1 MKPMHALN
9 LGVYGCIR
17 AGKTLFLYQ
26 LLCHWQQ
33 KQRVIQLSDRGA
45 KFLETVRGE
54 IEKYKGSQPTMGN
67 WGEIPV
73 QVRRGDS
80 QPDWDLTFR
89 DLTGEW
95 LEKGMDK
102 LDSSDRDN
110 LIQEQVRQCDAFLF
124 FFNPVHPEHQKDLDE
139 YYQREFQRAE
149 KFLEYVLKE
158 RQNQHLPTVF
168 VLTCKDLWEERS
180 DIRVKLQNWIERVH
194 RKLQELY
201 DHHLRG
207 HYPPEFVER
216 QGVFLEV
223 CSTGRS
229 PQDNQQL
236 EKVVGRL
243 ADLVHRSRRQRQHTR
258 RQGLRALVLSVAVLA
273 GLGGLVWGLLGNG
286 KPPGSPPITEAEIL
300 KRLRELEA
308 LLKTHP
314 PAARLPSVGEAEK
327 INNHLAWLVPKLD
340 PNAGGAAEVAEST
353 RQHMRELLERTSQ
366 LILEKTSKA
375 DPTPEALAVLAAYL
389 KKLPDASAISPP
401 LAQAQQRYWELQGT
415 ACLQQIAEIIRRRQE
430 VASPPLDTF
439 VELANKLREM
449 EQQVRQDEVFL
460 PQARRNL
467 LEQLQTAATFC
478 EDRLKQKGYTVHFRV
493 TSAHCVP
500 EAGEKEPWRGFD
512 FESPG
517 HPMTLSSNPY
527 VFVLKKAQDP
537 GKVPLATKEPSYSI
551 RIGLGT
557 PVECALLKATWDA
570 SEQKWKWRQL
580 HKFNL
585 ITEPGPYAPLGMPL
599 HPGDQ
604 EKREISLRW
613 ENHEVN
619 LEFFNFQPIP
629 AWLRE
634 AVALARKEKKS

>member
-26 LLCHWQQ
+26 LLRYWQQ
-33 KQRVIQLSDRGA
+33 KQQVIQLSDKGV
-45 KFLETVRGE
+45 KFLETVQSE
-54 IEKYKGSQPTMGN
+54 IERYKGSLPTMSN

-95 LEKGMDK
+95 LEKGVDK
-102 LDSSDRDN
+102 LDSADRDN

-124 FFNPVHPEHQKDLDE
+124 FFNPVHPEYQKDLDE

-168 VLTCKDLWEERS
+168 VLTCKDQWEDRS

-201 DHHLRG
+201 DHYLRG
-207 HYPPEFVER
+207 HYPQEFVEQ

-236 EKVVGRL
+236 EKVVDRL
-243 ADLVHRSRRQRQHTR
+243 ADLVHRSRRQRQQIR
-258 RQGLRALVLSVAVLA
+258 RRGLRALLLSVAVLA
-273 GLGGLVWGLLGNG
+273 GLGGLGWWLVNRE
-286 KPPGSPPITEAEIL
+286 PPTPPSLPTPPIEV
-300 KRLRELEA
+300 RLRELEE

-314 PAARLPSVGEAEK
+314 TAARLPSVKEAEE
-327 INNHLAWLVPKLD
+327 INKHLAWLVPELD
-340 PNAGGAAEVAEST
+340 PNASGAADVAEST

-366 LILEKTSKA
+366 LILEKTRKA

-389 KKLPDASAISPP
+389 KKLPDASDISPP
-401 LAQAQQRYWELQGT
+401 LAQAQQRYWELQRT
-415 ACLQQIAEIIRRRQE
+415 ACLQQLAEIIRRRQE

-467 LEQLQTAATFC
+467 REQLQTAATFC

-500 EAGEKEPWRGFD
+500 EAGEDEPWRGFD
-512 FESPG
+512 FGSPG
-517 HPMTLSSNPY
+517 HPMTLPPNPY
-527 VFVLKKAQDP
+527 RLVPKAKGP
-537 GKVPLATKEPSYSI
+537 GKVPLATKEPSYSLPV
-551 RIGLGT
+551 GLGT
-557 PVECALLKATWDA
+557 PVECALYRCI
-570 SEQKWKWRQL
+570 WKTFEWERL
-580 HKFNL
+580 HKFDL

-599 HPGDQ
+599 HPADQ
-604 EKREISLRW
+604 EKREISLRY

-629 AWLRE
+629 ALLRE

>member
-1 MKPMHALN
+1 MKPMHTLN
-9 LGVYGCIR
+9 IGVYGCIR

-26 LLCHWQQ
+26 LLCYWQQ
-33 KQRVIQLSDRGA
+33 KQRVIQLSDKGV
-45 KFLETVRGE
+45 KFLETVRDE

-73 QVRRGDS
+73 QVRRGDN

-102 LDSSDRDN
+102 LDSADRDN

-124 FFNPVHPEHQKDLDE
+124 FFNPVHPEHQKDLDG
-139 YYQREFQRAE
+139 YYHREFQRAE

-168 VLTCKDLWEERS
+168 VLTCKDQWEERS
-180 DIRVKLQNWIERVH
+180 AIRVKLQKWIERVH

-229 PQDNQQL
+229 PQDNQEL
-236 EKVVGRL
+236 EKVVDRL
-243 ADLVHRSRRQRQHTR
+243 ADLVHRSHRQRQQIR
-258 RQGLRALVLSVAVLA
+258 RRGRRALLLSVAVLA
-273 GLGGLVWGLLGNG
+273 GLGGLGWWLFHK
-286 KPPGSPPITEAEIL
+286 KPPGPPPITEAEIL
-300 KRLRELEA
+300 KRLRELED

-327 INNHLAWLVPKLD
+327 INNHLTWLVPKLD
-340 PNAGGAAEVAEST
+340 PNAGSTADVPEST
-353 RQHMRELLERTSQ
+353 RQRMRELLERTSQ
-366 LILEKTSKA
+366 LILEKTRKA
-375 DPTPEALAVLAAYL
+375 EPTPETLAVLAAYL
-389 KKLPDASAISPP
+389 KKLPDTSAISPP

-430 VASPPLDTF
+430 VASPPLDTLG
-439 VELANKLREM
+439 ELANKLREM

-467 LEQLQTAATFC
+467 LEQLRTAATFC
-478 EDRLKQKGYTVHFRV
+478 EDRLKQKGYTVDFRV
-493 TSAHCVP
+493 TSAHYLLK
-500 EAGEKEPWRGFD
+500 EGEEVAWRGLG

-517 HPMTLSSNPY
+517 YDWKTYGLEPKP
-527 VFVLKKAQDP
+527 QDS
-537 GKVPLATKEPSYSI
+537 GKISFTTKQPSYSI
-551 RIGLGT
+551 PVGLGT
-557 PVECALLKATWDA
+557 PVECALYIWEA
-570 SEQKWKWRQL
+570 SEQKWRLL
-580 HKFNL
+580 HKFNVM
-585 ITEPGPYAPLGMPL
+585 TELGPYAPLGMPL

-604 EKREISLRW
+604 EKREVSLRW

-634 AVALARKEKKS
+634 AVALAKKEKKS